1 MVAMPARPVSPR
13 ASSNLPTTDRLWRTL
28 AEFSLPSTPGSERQA
43 MERVALIAR
52 TAGIK
57 PAALE
62 RLKTAVAEATLNAM
76 EHGNHY
82 RAELPVRLA
91 VRRSTATLRVDI
103 CDQGAGDIQ
112 PAGDPPGLQSPR
124 GWGMFLIQRMVDE
137 MKVTTG
143 SDGHTVQLIM
153 YLSYGSQDT
162 STPRKI

>member
-1 MVAMPARPVSPR
+1 MVVMPGQPIQPQIA
-13 ASSNLPTTDRLWRTL
+13 SNLPKTDRLWRTL

-52 TAGIK
+52 TAGLR

-103 CDQGAGDIQ
+103 CDRGEGELH
-112 PAGDPPGLQSPR
+112 PAGDPPAQQSPR
-124 GWGMFLIQRMVDE
+124 GWGMFLIQNMVDE
-137 MKVTTG
+137 LILTSG
-143 SDGHTVQLIM
+143 SEGHTIQLIM
-153 YLSYGSQDT
+153 YLSYASQET
-162 STPRKI
+162 RA